1 MCNLC
6 NQTPTLS
13 NIAEFAET
21 QNIATDTL
29 LRWSKFKQQ
38 LVLTRHSA
46 GVSKITRI

>member
-29 LRWSKFKQQ
+29 LQWNRFE
-38 LVLTRHSA
+38 
-46 GVSKITRI
+46 ITFINY

>member
-29 LRWSKFKQQ
+29 LLLNKERFPGW
-38 LVLTRHSA
+38 
-46 GVSKITRI
+46 SKITKC

>member
-29 LRWSKFKQQ
+29 LQWSKFKRQ
-38 LVLTRHSA
+38 LVLTSHSA
-46 GVSKITRI
+46 GDLKITKI